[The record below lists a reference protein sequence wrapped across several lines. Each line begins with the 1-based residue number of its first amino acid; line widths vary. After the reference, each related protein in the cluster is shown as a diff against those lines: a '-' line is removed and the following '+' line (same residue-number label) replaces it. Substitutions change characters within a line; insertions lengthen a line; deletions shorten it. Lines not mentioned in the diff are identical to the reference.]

1 MGFVTI
7 FSLMNGY
14 NSLMSSWINELFVSE
29 RLSKSSSKQ
38 EIFDT
43 EEFEYKETL
52 SLAMTLIWNISIT
65 NQKNQK
71 HNSET

>member
-29 RLSKSSSKQ
+29 RLSKSSYKQ